1 MRRGELMSF
10 SMLRDRFPRLF
21 RRVVDSLSWLL
32 VAAASCLAAWGG
44 WNQMQFGWTI
54 NSPVVGYPLGL
65 AMLPVAASMV
75 ALAVLALLQ
84 LVNVWRRDQP
94 STVAAAN
101 VTAD

>member
-75 ALAVLALLQ
+75 ALAVLALVQ

-94 STVAAAN
+94 SATAAAN

>member
-32 VAAASCLAAWGG
+32 LAAASCLAAWGG

-54 NSPVVGYPLGL
+54 NSPVVGDPLGL
-65 AMLPVAASMV
+65 AMLRVAASMV
-75 ALAVLALLQ
+75 SVAVLALLP
-84 LVNVWRRDQP
+84 LVIVWRREQT
-94 STVAAAN
+94 SA
-101 VTAD
+101 TADATVPPD

>member
-1 MRRGELMSF
+1 
-10 SMLRDRFPRLF
+10 
-21 RRVVDSLSWLL
+21 
-32 VAAASCLAAWGG
+32 
-44 WNQMQFGWTI
+44 MQCGWTI

-84 LVNVWRRDQP
+84 LVNVWRRDQ
-94 STVAAAN
+94 SSAIAAAN